1 METNKTNNYGA
12 SFKRSPIFYIITRIV
27 VLFFIIII
35 IFPLLYTLSL
45 SVRSPETVYSAR
57 YFLIPYEFSFEN
69 YIDAFVNAEQKLKV
83 SFPRMFLN
91 SAVVTSLSVTLIIS
105 MSIFVFLHSHALW
118 IKAIIIIS
126 GLIGTVFILKQPT
139 FSKA

>member
-12 SFKRSPIFYIITRIV
+12 SFKRSPVFYIVTRIV

-57 YFLIPYEFSFEN
+57 YFLIPYEFSFAN

-83 SFPRMFLN
+83 SFPRM
-91 SAVVTSLSVTLIIS
+91 IY
-105 MSIFVFLHSHALW
+105 IFNFACFF
-118 IKAIIIIS
+118 KN
-126 GLIGTVFILKQPT
+126 FIWY
-139 FSKA
+139 FI